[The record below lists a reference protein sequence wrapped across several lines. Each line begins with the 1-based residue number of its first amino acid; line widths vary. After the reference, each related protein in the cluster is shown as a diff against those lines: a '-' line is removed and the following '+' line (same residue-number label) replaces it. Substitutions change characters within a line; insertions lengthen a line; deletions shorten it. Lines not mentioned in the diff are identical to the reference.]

1 MYSVYVAVQW
11 LASTVYGL
19 CMHRKSLLVIKSNT
33 VTRRYT
39 VLICSDCSDTAQH
52 ASLQIISVSV
62 SARTVCCV
70 VSLSTF
76 PSAQT
81 SRFLEVG
88 QETPDVSL
96 LSSTPALPKS
106 DQKPEVEDL
115 FSAHDFDIQIDL
127 PSGPAGYCVLLNV
140 GPFCFPLALLVS
152 RLLGY
157 IFLVIW
163 GIYTILELCSVFS
176 ES

>member
-1 MYSVYVAVQW
+1 MNYILY
-11 LASTVYGL
+11 L
-19 CMHRKSLLVIKSNT
+19 SLT
-33 VTRRYT
+33 
-39 VLICSDCSDTAQH
+39 
-52 ASLQIISVSV
+52 
-62 SARTVCCV
+62 
-70 VSLSTF
+70 TF

-96 LSSTPALPKS
+96 LSSTPALPKP

-127 PSGPAGYCVLLNV
+127 PSGPAGYCVLPTANCRPILFSSCI
-140 GPFCFPLALLVS
+140 GS

-157 IFLVIW
+157 MFLLIW
-163 GIYTILELCSVFS
+163 GIYTILKLCSVFS